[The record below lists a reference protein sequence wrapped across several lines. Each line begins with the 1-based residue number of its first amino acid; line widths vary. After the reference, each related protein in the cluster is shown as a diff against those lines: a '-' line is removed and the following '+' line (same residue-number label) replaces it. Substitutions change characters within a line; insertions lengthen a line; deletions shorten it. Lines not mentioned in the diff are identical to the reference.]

1 MVGKPNMQLN
11 PSQIMAG
18 LRKDLLLK
26 LGTPRRAAVSLPPG
40 EPRPPL
46 HTPELCE
53 QKTPADVS
61 IKGIL
66 VRAATRVL

>member
-11 PSQIMAG
+11 SSCDNGGSREGP
-18 LRKDLLLK
+18 
-26 LGTPRRAAVSLPPG
+26 AAQVGDTTQGSC
-40 EPRPPL
+40 EPPL

-61 IKGIL
+61 TKGFWSVQPPAL
-66 VRAATRVL
+66 LDN